1 MRRGWL
7 ADAVLV
13 ALFAAVTAAV
23 AAGWTHGLDLAVRDW
38 SDSHRPTPAYV
49 IARILNLLGQG
60 SPLAIASALLAGLL
74 AWRTR
79 SVRPVLPVVAAYLLL
94 MGVVGP
100 VKVLTDRAAPHK
112 PEATPHREEF
122 FSGGMSYP
130 SGHTAN
136 TVVWYGVLVML
147 LAALLTTAM
156 RPAARLALR
165 LAPPVLVAV
174 VTTYLGFHW
183 ITDTVAGLIA
193 GLLLYRLLRR
203 VPWDDLPLHRLPGTR
218 RLAQRGWLGKVP
230 DLALR

>member
-13 ALFAAVTAAV
+13 ASFAALTAAV

-60 SPLAIASALLAGLL
+60 SPLAIVAALLAGLL
-74 AWRTR
+74 AWRTH
-79 SVRPVLPVVAAYLLL
+79 SLRPVLPVVAAYLLL
-94 MGVVGP
+94 MAVVGP

-112 PEATPHREEF
+112 PEGTPHREEF

-156 RPAARLALR
+156 RPAARRALR

-193 GLLLYRLLRR
+193 GVLLYRLLRR
-203 VPWDDLPLHRLPGTR
+203 VPWDDLPLHRVPGGR
-218 RLAQRGWLGKVP
+218 RLAARGWLGKVP